1 MFNPI
6 PFTYSID
13 IQCKWFNFLGMSSR
27 LRSQVPS
34 ATFINYDTFKI
45 SQMNIEDNA
54 DGSAKQDPSE
64 STQGQTEDSQGQF
77 IMSLMGLIA

>member
-6 PFTYSID
+6 PFTHRID
-13 IQCKWFNFLGMSSR
+13 IQCKLFNFLGMSSR

-54 DGSAKQDPSE
+54 DGKQEPSE

-77 IMSLMGLIA
+77 TMS